1 MSSEVTPKIFYCRD
15 PYCGKSFSKSSNL
28 TQHMRIHTGEKPFQ
42 CETCGQCFRQSGNL
56 SKHLKGHENAHL
68 RWNRA
73 SGDKPFKCLFTDCGK
88 SFTAKSSL
96 QKHTLSHTGVLPFG
110 CPHPMCQERFSK
122 KRLMSAHFNHV
133 HNGTSDFSGTMY
145 CAESSQ
151 DVPYHDFSYCTHE
164 DSNDYSSGVN
174 KAKSRRDQQLLDLD
188 GSMSMQDRHHLNLRN
203 RSHSSN
209 SKLSS
214 GGEGSEDEEE
224 EEEEGGNEEEGEDDE
239 SEQGVSAISEQFM
252 SSSRGLREPVVKRP
266 RQEAFDKDEFVFLED
281 AFDFLSDLFE
291 DGGAA
296 ANNPASSSSSS
307 SLTFFNPSDIGQQAN
322 MSETQPTSSLPL
334 NTQLDHSFRSFPSSI
349 EGNPTNESEV
359 FTLTTESL
367 SQQEGRGLARTIDS
381 HDAEYEETTQH
392 IDTNRSGAIG

>member
-1 MSSEVTPKIFYCRD
+1 
-15 PYCGKSFSKSSNL
+15 
-28 TQHMRIHTGEKPFQ
+28 
-42 CETCGQCFRQSGNL
+42 
-56 SKHLKGHENAHL
+56 
-68 RWNRA
+68 
-73 SGDKPFKCLFTDCGK
+73 
-88 SFTAKSSL
+88 
-96 QKHTLSHTGVLPFG
+96 
-110 CPHPMCQERFSK
+110 
-122 KRLMSAHFNHV
+122 
-133 HNGTSDFSGTMY
+133 
-145 CAESSQ
+145 
-151 DVPYHDFSYCTHE
+151 
-164 DSNDYSSGVN
+164 
-174 KAKSRRDQQLLDLD
+174 
-188 GSMSMQDRHHLNLRN
+188 
-203 RSHSSN
+203 
-209 SKLSS
+209 
-214 GGEGSEDEEE
+214 
-224 EEEEGGNEEEGEDDE
+224 
-239 SEQGVSAISEQFM
+239 
-252 SSSRGLREPVVKRP
+252 
-266 RQEAFDKDEFVFLED
+266 LED